1 MMLSRRAMHFR
12 PGDAKGG
19 RRWCVRTD
27 FGPGVLSG
35 GRWISDPSRGIVDK
49 RTRGT
54 VLYVVAVVGGIHGSG
69 SFVLVETQL
78 KDFYRTA
85 TCGLTMIS
93 TGLYSD
99 PCAPIGEDAVSAFV
113 GSMGF
118 HERR

>member
-1 MMLSRRAMHFR
+1 MVRAHRFWSRGFV
-12 PGDAKGG
+12 
-19 RRWCVRTD
+19 RRTLD
-27 FGPGVLSG
+27 FGSVTRDCRQTYQRPT
-35 GRWISDPSRGIVDK
+35 P
-49 RTRGT
+49 RGT